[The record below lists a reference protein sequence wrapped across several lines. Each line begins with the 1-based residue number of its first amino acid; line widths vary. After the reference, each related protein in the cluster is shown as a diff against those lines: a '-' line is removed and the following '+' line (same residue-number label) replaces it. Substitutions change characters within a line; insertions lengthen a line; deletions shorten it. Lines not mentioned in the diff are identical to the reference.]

1 MKKLFTL
8 LAAVL
13 FTATTYAQV
22 GINTET
28 PDASAAL
35 DITSTTG
42 GLLVPRMTETQRDVI
57 SSPATGLMI
66 YQIDGTVG
74 FYYYNGSSWEG
85 YYSKDEVDTLIANL
99 QSQIDSSAPVA
110 PYSPT
115 IGTAAD
121 DYLTNV
127 TVSFTVPNNDGGSQV
142 TSYTATSS
150 PGGYTATVN
159 QEGSGTITFTDLPPN
174 IYTFTVTA
182 TNAVGTSIPSSPS
195 NPVLPVA
202 VGDFYQGG
210 VVFYLHP
217 DSSVSF
223 KYILICAV
231 EDQSS
236 GIRWYNGTVVTT
248 GATSSSLF
256 NGDSNTDTIIA
267 VQGSIETSYAA
278 GIARA
283 YTGGGYTDWHLP
295 SLYEIREMVD
305 RKETI
310 NTTATAN
317 GGSNFA
323 AVNEDYYWTSTE
335 DSNNNFRAYVKTFR
349 PDENESNYTKTSQE
363 YVRAIREFLWSN

>member
-42 GLLVPRMTETQRDVI
+42 GLLVPRMTETQRDAI

-195 NPVLPVA
+195 KSCSPSRGRRFLSRRCC
-202 VGDFYQGG
+202 F
-210 VVFYLHP
+210 
-217 DSSVSF
+217 
-223 KYILICAV
+223 
-231 EDQSS
+231 
-236 GIRWYNGTVVTT
+236 
-248 GATSSSLF
+248 LF
-256 NGDSNTDTIIA
+256 ASRFF
-267 VQGSIETSYAA
+267 S
-278 GIARA
+278 
-283 YTGGGYTDWHLP
+283 
-295 SLYEIREMVD
+295 
-305 RKETI
+305 K
-310 NTTATAN
+310 
-317 GGSNFA
+317 F
-323 AVNEDYYWTSTE
+323 
-335 DSNNNFRAYVKTFR
+335 
-349 PDENESNYTKTSQE
+349 
-363 YVRAIREFLWSN
+363 